1 MAPPR
6 ICTIKPEGERVA
18 PERRVDNVRVT
29 PLRAAAGR
37 PRAAVERF
45 KLWPNGSTLRARF
58 LDGDTGVQERVAAIA
73 REWEEV
79 VNLTLRFV
87 RSGAA
92 EIRISFAEKD
102 FSWSTVGT
110 DALTVGRN
118 EATMNYGW
126 LEPDTEHSE
135 YQRVVRHEFGHA
147 LGMIHE
153 HQNPAARI
161 PWDKPKVYAYYAE
174 QGWSRE
180 DVDVNIFEVYDK
192 DTTNSTE
199 FDRTSIMQ
207 YAIPEELTIGN
218 FSVGWNTELSPRDID
233 FMGRQYPA
241 TDAGEIE
248 LIVGARATEAALGG
262 PGEVDTFR
270 FTVAAAATHV
280 MTTTGALDTVLTLH
294 GPGDRGT
301 VAAWHDDHGA
311 VANSRIVRRLAP
323 GPYWLSVRHKDPAGT
338 GAYRI
343 RVSAV
348 R

>member
-6 ICTIKPEGERVA
+6 ICTIKPEGGRLA
-18 PERRVDNVRVT
+18 PVRRVDNVRVT
-29 PLRAAAGR
+29 PLRSAAGR
-37 PRAAVERF
+37 PRAAVERL

-58 LDGDTGVQERVAAIA
+58 LDGDTGVRERVAAIA
-73 REWEEV
+73 KEWEDV
-79 VNLTLRFV
+79 VNLTLQFV

-110 DALTVGRN
+110 DAQTVGRS

-126 LEPDTEHSE
+126 LEPDTELSE

-153 HQNPAARI
+153 HQNPTAKI

-174 QGWSRE
+174 QGWSRA
-180 DVDVNIFEVYDK
+180 DVDANIFEVYDT
-192 DTTNSTE
+192 DSTNFTE
-199 FDRTSIMQ
+199 FDPTSIME
-207 YAIPEELTIGN
+207 YAIPEDLTIGN
-218 FSVGWNTELSPRDID
+218 YSVGWNIELSPTDIE
-233 FMGRQYPA
+233 FMRRQYPA
-241 TDAGEIE
+241 GDPGEVE
-248 LIVGARATEAALGG
+248 LTVGARATEAAIGAG
-262 PGEVDTFR
+262 GEVDTFR

-294 GPGDRGT
+294 GPGDPGT
-301 VAAWHDDHGA
+301 VAAWDDDHGSG
-311 VANSRIVRRLAP
+311 ANSRIVRRLEP
-323 GPYWLSVRHKDPAGT
+323 GTYWLSVRHKDPAAT